1 MNGIPYGN
9 GNGIAP
15 DGGVGGRGGRRPGGA
30 LITGVLFV
38 LAVLLVVGYT
48 LTRQEVTVYAD
59 GRAIALRTHQL
70 KVDGVLESAGVALL
84 PGDQVEPG
92 ADTSLED
99 GMEITVARAKVVTV
113 DVNGRLLTRRT
124 QAVDVTKLFDELE
137 ITLTQTD
144 QVIADGVQIWP
155 TIDGKFSASSLP
167 KHIVVNHSIPFS
179 LDDNGVYISLETSEV
194 TVGRALQEAGVT
206 LYLGDDVRPPLHTP
220 VSAGLEVSIRRSV
233 PVSVEVDGQTIHT
246 RTHRGTVGDLMAELG
261 VALIGQDYA
270 LPNMDEQLAANTTVH
285 VVRVLEEILTEQ
297 DPIPYDSAWQPD
309 PDLEIDHRRV
319 AQEGAPGVLQRRI
332 RLRYEDGQ
340 EVSRVVEDEWVA
352 QEPTTHI
359 IAYGTQIV
367 LRVLDTPDGPVEYWR
382 TIRMLATSYTAA
394 TSGKDRSHPAYG
406 VTAVGW
412 DMRKGIVAVDPRLV
426 NLFQEV
432 YVPGYGF
439 GVAADTGG
447 AIKGRR
453 IDLGYDEDNLVLWY
467 NWIDLYLLAPP
478 PDPSKIRYI
487 IGD

>member
-1 MNGIPYGN
+1 MTP
-9 GNGIAP
+9 
-15 DGGVGGRGGRRPGGA
+15 
-30 LITGVLFV
+30 
-38 LAVLLVVGYT
+38 LA
-48 LTRQEVTVYAD
+48 
-59 GRAIALRTHQL
+59 
-70 KVDGVLESAGVALL
+70 
-84 PGDQVEPG
+84 
-92 ADTSLED
+92 SLD
-99 GMEITVARAKVVTV
+99 
-113 DVNGRLLTRRT
+113 
-124 QAVDVTKLFDELE
+124 
-137 ITLTQTD
+137 
-144 QVIADGVQIWP
+144 
-155 TIDGKFSASSLP
+155 SASGLP
-167 KHIVVNHSIPFS
+167 RAEP
-179 LDDNGVYISLETSEV
+179 NGCGMTS
-194 TVGRALQEAGVT
+194 
-206 LYLGDDVRPPLHTP
+206 Y
-220 VSAGLEVSIRRSV
+220 
-233 PVSVEVDGQTIHT
+233 SVEVDGQTIHT